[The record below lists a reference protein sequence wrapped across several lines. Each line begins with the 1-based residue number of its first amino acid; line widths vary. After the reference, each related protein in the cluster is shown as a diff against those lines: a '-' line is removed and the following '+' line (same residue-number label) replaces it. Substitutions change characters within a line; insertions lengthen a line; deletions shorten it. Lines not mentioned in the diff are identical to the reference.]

1 VKKKLTILLVKIAI
15 GAALLAFIVW
25 KMAPEWDKSRIII
38 TNLFRYRVYRFIAGI
53 LCFGLVVCLGT
64 YRWKLLLRAHQVD
77 LRFCEVIKLFF
88 VGHFFSQFMPGGIA
102 GGDIVKSFYV
112 STHTDDRKHEAVTTI
127 FIDRIMGIFGL
138 FGVLVIAVLIN
149 LGSLGHGRYI
159 IYDLAILAAISLI
172 LVLFFSKGLL
182 RRIGIITRIV
192 DKIPYKEFI
201 ARIYNAFHYYKD
213 HKLVL
218 LIAFIL
224 STTVHLILAIMVYL
238 IASGLGLDTPLRKY
252 FIIVSLVNFV
262 GSLPISPLG
271 TLGTLDLAY
280 IKFFEKEVAENT
292 GIPGAI
298 ALLVR
303 LIYAFWGLVGL
314 FVWLFLKSQMRSNS
328 LKKVTGLEHVE
339 AGINEVR
346 K

>member
-1 VKKKLTILLVKIAI
+1 MKKKITILLVKIAI
-15 GAALLAFIVW
+15 GVALLAFIIW
-25 KMAPEWDKSRIII
+25 KMAPGWDESRIII
-38 TNLFRYRVYRFIAGI
+38 TDLFRHRIYSFIAGI

-64 YRWKLLLRAHQVD
+64 FRWKFLLRAHQVD
-77 LRFCEVIKLFF
+77 LRFGEVIKLFF

-127 FIDRIMGIFGL
+127 FIDRITGIFGL
-138 FGVLVIAVLIN
+138 FGVLVIAVIIN
-149 LGSLGHGRYI
+149 LGSLAYGKHI
-159 IYDLAILAAISLI
+159 ISVLVFLAAVSL
-172 LVLFFSKGLL
+172 LTVLFFSKGLL
-182 RRIGIITRIV
+182 RRIPIITKLV
-192 DKIPYKEFI
+192 DRIPYREFV
-201 ARIYNAFHYYKD
+201 ARIYNAFHYYRD

-218 LIAFIL
+218 LIALVL
-224 STTVHLILAIMVYL
+224 STAVHLVLAVMVYF

-252 FIIVSLVNFV
+252 FIIVSLVNFI
-262 GSLPISPLG
+262 GSVPISPLG
-271 TLGTLDLAY
+271 TMGTLDGAY
-280 IKFFEKEVAENT
+280 IFFFQKVVSEES

-303 LIYAFWGLVGL
+303 FIYAFWGLVGL
-314 FVWLFLKSQMRSNS
+314 FVWLFIKSHMRSNG
-328 LKKVTGLEHVE
+328 LEKVTGLKHSE